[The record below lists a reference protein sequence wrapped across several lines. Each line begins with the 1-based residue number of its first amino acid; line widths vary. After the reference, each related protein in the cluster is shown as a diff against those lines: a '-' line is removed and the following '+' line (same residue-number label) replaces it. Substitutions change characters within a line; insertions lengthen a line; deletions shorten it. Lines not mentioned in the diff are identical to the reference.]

1 MHPSKLARI
10 HTLQKKRREKKKKKY
25 NNVGRR
31 LIHPGIPNNAG
42 YQTLY
47 TPSCTKSQA
56 QSMKEQPPEKKKEE
70 MNINR
75 SNSIVLS
82 SGSSQTR

>member
-56 QSMKEQPPEKKKEE
+56 QSMREQTLEKEE
-70 MNINR
+70 MKCNR
-75 SNSIVLS
+75 SSSIVLS
-82 SGSSQTR
+82 SDSSQTH